1 MKEVIKIFREIQA
14 TSGKN
19 DKQVIIERNKEDELF
34 KKCLVFLLD
43 GNIITGISKAKINK
57 RLDLTSCITIDKAS
71 FEIIMEYIEENN
83 TGRDS
88 DISIV
93 QSFIENQPEEYRE
106 FYRDMV
112 TKSLRLGVDEKT
124 VNKAIPN
131 LIKTWDVQLGS
142 GFDKLKLKNNEW
154 FSLSQKLN
162 GNRCSFYNG
171 KLISRQGKEF
181 KGFQHIID
189 DILTCGLE
197 NKFIDGELIRK
208 NNDGLS
214 DGENFRCGTG
224 IINSDDKDKSEIK
237 LVIFD
242 MFSAEQLKNKESD
255 CKYKIRYENNLKPL
269 LEMINNK
276 NLHNIEV
283 VRVVYQGT
291 DQSKIEEWLQ
301 YAVDNDWE
309 GLMINKDSTYKCKRT
324 TDLIKVK
331 RFYTMDLKVVNVVEG
346 DGRLK
351 GTLGALV
358 VEFKGNTVNCGSGF
372 SDEQRT
378 EIWNNREDMIGR
390 IVEIKYKEVTKDKG
404 TGLESLQFPIFVA
417 IRNDKTEPSYN

>member
-1 MKEVIKIFREIQA
+1 MEEVIKIFREIQE

-19 DKQVIIERNKEDELF
+19 DKQAIIARNKDNELF

-43 GNIITGISKAKINK
+43 SSVVTGISKAKINK
-57 RLDLTSCITIDKAS
+57 KLNITSHITIDKAS
-71 FEIIMEYIEENN
+71 FETIMEYIESNN

-93 QSFIENQPEEYRE
+93 QSFIDNQPEEYRD

-142 GFDKLKLKNNEW
+142 GYDKLKFKNNEW

-189 DILTCGLE
+189 DILACGLQ

-208 NNDGLS
+208 NDNGLS
-214 DGENFRCGTG
+214 DGENFRLGTG

-269 LEMINNK
+269 SELIRNR

-283 VRVVYQGT
+283 VKVVYQGN
-291 DQSKIEEWLQ
+291 DQSKIKEWLQ

-309 GLMINKDSTYKCKRT
+309 GLMINKDATYKCKRT

-331 RFYTMDLKVVNVVEG
+331 RFYTMDLKVIKVVEG

-358 VEFKGNTVNCGSGF
+358 VEFKGNTVNVGSGY
-372 SDEQRT
+372 SDGQRA
-378 EIWNNREDMIGR
+378 EIWSIREYMIGK
-390 IVEIKYKEVTKDKG
+390 IVEVKYKEVTKDKG
-404 TGLESLQFPIFVA
+404 TGLESLQFPIFVC

>member
-1 MKEVIKIFREIQA
+1 MEEVIKIFREIKE

-19 DKQVIIERNKEDELF
+19 DKQTIIARNKNNELF

-43 GNIITGISKAKINK
+43 SSVVTGISKAKINK
-57 RLDLTSCITIDKAS
+57 KLNTISNATIYKTS
-71 FEIIMEYIEENN
+71 FETVIEYIKLNN

-93 QSFIENQPEEYRE
+93 QSFIENQSEEYRD

-142 GFDKLKLKNNEW
+142 GYDKLKFKNNEW

-189 DILTCGLE
+189 DILACGLQ
-197 NKFIDGELIRK
+197 NKFIDGELIR
-208 NNDGLS
+208 NNDNGLS
-214 DGENFRCGTG
+214 DGENFRLGTG

-242 MFSAEQLKNKESD
+242 IFSAEQLKNKESD

-269 LEMINNK
+269 LELISNR

-283 VRVVYQGT
+283 VKVVYQGN
-291 DQSKIEEWLQ
+291 DQSKIKKWLQ

-309 GLMINKDSTYKCKRT
+309 GLMINKDATYKCKRT

-331 RFYTMDLKVVNVVEG
+331 RFYTMDLKVIKAVEG

-372 SDEQRT
+372 SDGQRA
-378 EIWNNREDMIGR
+378 EIWSIRDYMIGK
-390 IVEIKYKEVTKDKG
+390 IVEVKYKEVTKDKG
-404 TGLESLQFPIFVA
+404 TGLESLQFPIFVG